1 MNKIIPASNKFSEA
15 LYSSQDDVVK
25 NDGGLLWRVWS
36 EKASWGG
43 DPREWASSTDVIDLV
58 CMKEKT
64 FKVTALGDTTQV
76 LIRIHLSQALVCSL
90 IVISTVLGN

>member
-1 MNKIIPASNKFSEA
+1 MMWSRTM
-15 LYSSQDDVVK
+15 
-25 NDGGLLWRVWS
+25 GGYCGECGQRRLP
-36 EKASWGG
+36 EEGTPG
-43 DPREWASSTDVIDLV
+43 NGASSTDVIDLV